1 MKNWKIA
8 FGVAAQLMAAV
19 SAAPSPIYINDGQ
32 NPNPVVIDA
41 TAFLNTGTFTIGEVT
56 QGFFNGFQNPVV
68 PYETQNTLY
77 YTNTFRM
84 SAVPGFNFQYIND
97 AGIRRPA
104 AQIYNAPG
112 ATISGEFGNLAV
124 NIGGYPNYLF
134 PLYGGLVS
142 LSATNIVNRGTIEG
156 FYAGSIEIRG
166 DNVDLSVS
174 KVGSTPLD
182 FSTFRMWRFVPD
194 AASYQ
199 PSVGLPDETY
209 FVPET
214 DVRDIWWRYGYSTFD
229 PLTFA
234 VEQVD
239 DLGLTNLVVD
249 TGSFYIYTQLTTGT
263 TPDDTDPPFANL
275 ILRNPAVFLWTN
287 LVSPTNKQF
296 EVVFVDNPDTNV
308 VVDVSWANGPSRDFP
323 AKTAFIRF
331 TSVQPDLI
339 NQGQSTSVTQFV
351 VTDTFGS
358 SPLPQL
364 LINALTLDSQAPTN
378 IFAFRAYPD
387 RFNPSRPIGPITPN
401 QTFSPLIFNT
411 WFDDVFTNG
420 MEMTNVLTTN
430 LYATYSGEL
439 ARFPSQNINNITFIP
454 ITDIT
459 SGTIFDLIAPTPVPG
474 ASITNLAGRV
484 SIDAKQLDLRK
495 AQIQGQGTVSIR
507 ADNLK
512 NSRGAVIDA
521 PILNYDLGSTN
532 GVLEIKDLAKS
543 SVSRFG
549 GTFAV
554 YSTTF
559 TNSFD
564 YVTNAPGTTNET
576 GQVEPGE
583 EVTTN
588 YVAIYHVTV
597 VRNLLDTAQ
606 QTLLNDLILR
616 SKTVTIQD
624 EMLVDGEFRTTAED
638 LSLQGNLALTGIT
651 NLTSRNLPNVRNFS
665 NSGTLTVPSLIS
677 IGTSPGE
684 PVDIFDNSGVILS
697 TASNFRA
704 REFRLTGSILAEGG
718 NLVINADDF
727 IGNGGTLAAAGD
739 VVLNA
744 LNADLS
750 GIAGFVGGSM
760 FLNVSGAISDGG
772 LDLPGV
778 ISVPYGINLPV
789 KPATGDL
796 RGTTL
801 TLEAPAF
808 TEATSFW
815 AANDLGPTRAGYT
828 NNVALGA
835 LSLGVEVGGVVV
847 IAPVGEKNAIYVE
860 TLDLSDEILVDLENS
875 LILVEGMTLYY
886 TTTSLNVDPASLDGF
901 VTAGGG
907 TLRWVQDGS
916 SPTVI
921 MVEVASGDGRVLR
934 VPRAL
939 RFSTALDSDADGI
952 ANADDA
958 SPFDLV
964 VVSQVSLVEGANPA
978 FEVQWNAAAGQTYEV
993 QATQNLASGSWVPV
1007 KVVTNSSTSTQRVIV
1022 RDPVDPATPVKAYR
1036 VVVKP

>member
-1 MKNWKIA
+1 MRISIIA
-8 FGVAAQLMAAV
+8 FAAAAQALV
-19 SAAPSPIYINDGQ
+19 SAISAPAPIYINEGV

-41 TAFLNTGTFTIGEVT
+41 TIFLNTGTFTIGAPNG
-56 QGFFNGFQNPVV
+56 GFFNDFLSPVN

-84 SAVPGFNFQYIND
+84 SAVPGFNLEFISD
-97 AGIRRPA
+97 SGVRRPA
-104 AQIYNAPG
+104 AQVYNAPG
-112 ATISGEFGNLAV
+112 ATISAEFSDLAANLFF
-124 NIGGYPNYLF
+124 PNTIF

-142 LSATNIVNRGTIEG
+142 INATNVINKGTIEG

-166 DNVDLSVS
+166 DNVDLSAS
-174 KVGSTPLD
+174 RVGSTPLD
-182 FSTFRMWRFVPD
+182 FSTFRTWRYIPD
-194 AASYQ
+194 ASRYQ
-199 PSVGLPDETY
+199 PSIGLVDETY
-209 FVPET
+209 FSPET
-214 DVRDIWWRYGYSTFD
+214 NVRDIWWRYGFSALD

-239 DLGLTNLVVD
+239 DFGFTNLVVD
-249 TGSFYIYTQLTTGT
+249 TGGFYIYTFLT
-263 TPDDTDPPFANL
+263 DDQSPENTDPPFASL
-275 ILRNPAVFLWTN
+275 TLRNPAVFMWTN
-287 LVSPTNKQF
+287 QPSATNKQI

-308 VVDVSWANGPSRDFP
+308 LVDVSWANGPSRDFP

-339 NQGQSTSVTQFV
+339 NQGASTAVTQFV
-351 VTDTFGS
+351 IADTFGS
-358 SPLPQL
+358 APLTQL
-364 LINALTLDSQAPTN
+364 LINGLTLNSQAPTN

-387 RFNPSRPIGPITPN
+387 RYNPARPIGPITTN
-401 QTFSPLIFNT
+401 ATFSPSVFNT
-411 WFDDVFTNG
+411 WFDAAFVDGF
-420 MEMTNVLTTN
+420 EMTNVVTTN

-439 ARFPSQNINNITFIP
+439 ARFPSQNLNDITFIP

-474 ASITNLAGRV
+474 ASITNIAGRV
-484 SIDAKQLDLRK
+484 AIDAKTLDLRR

-512 NSRGAVIDA
+512 SSRGAVIDA

-532 GVLEIKDLAKS
+532 GVLEIRDLAKS

-554 YSTTF
+554 FSTTF

-564 YVTNAPGTTNET
+564 YVTNTPGTTNET
-576 GQVEPGE
+576 GEVEPGE

-588 YVAIYHVTV
+588 FVAIYHVTV
-597 VRNLLDTAQ
+597 VRNFLDTAQ

-616 SKTVTIQD
+616 SKAVSIQD
-624 EMLVDGEFRTTAED
+624 EMLVDGQFRTTAES
-638 LSLQGNLALTGIT
+638 LNLQGALALTGIT
-651 NLTSRNLPNVRNFS
+651 NLTAANLPSLKNFS
-665 NSGTLTVPSLIS
+665 NSGTLTVPSFIAL
-677 IGTSPGE
+677 GTSPGVPLE
-684 PVDIFDNSGVILS
+684 TIENSGVILS
-697 TASNFRA
+697 TASSFNSK
-704 REFRLTGSILAEGG
+704 EFLLSGTILAEGG
-718 NLVINADDF
+718 NIVINTTDF
-727 IGNGGTLAAAGD
+727 LSDGGTLSAAND
-739 VVLNA
+739 VVITA
-744 LNADLS
+744 INADLS
-750 GIAGFVGGSM
+750 GIATFAGGRVT
-760 FLNVSGAISDGG
+760 LNVTGSVSDGG

-778 ISVPYGINLPV
+778 ITAPYGFSLPI

-796 RGTTL
+796 LGTTL
-801 TLEAPAF
+801 TLESPAF
-808 TEATSFW
+808 AEATSYW
-815 AANDLGPTRAGYT
+815 AGEDRGPSRVGYT
-828 NNVALGA
+828 NNVALAALILNAGA
-835 LSLGVEVGGVVV
+835 GGVVG
-847 IAPVGEKNAIYVE
+847 IAPIGEKNAMYVE

-886 TTTSLNVDPASLDGF
+886 ATTSPNVDPASLDGF

-921 MVEVASGDGRVLR
+921 MVEVSSGDGRVLR
-934 VPRAL
+934 VPRSL
-939 RFSTALDSDADGI
+939 RFSTVLDSDADGV

-964 VVSQVSLVEGANPA
+964 VVSQVSLVDDANPA

-993 QATQNLASGSWVPV
+993 QATQNLASGVWVPV

-1022 RDPVDPATPVKAYR
+1022 RDPVDPGTPLKAYR